1 MDLSMVAAAAR
12 EAYSAF
18 IRMAVARKSRPVA
31 LGEEQ
36 FTREEAAHIQ
46 ELRRQ
51 YLAYPD
57 TFKLDVNYP
66 RARFIRWLVQR
77 GYLREEIETSGDVCT
92 SVNARNKWIQ
102 GHRWSE

>member
-1 MDLSMVAAAAR
+1 MDLSLVAAAAR

-18 IRMAVARKSRPVA
+18 IRMVAVRKSKPVA

-36 FTREEAAHIQ
+36 FTKEEAAHIQ

-66 RARFIRWLVQR
+66 RARFVRWLVQR
-77 GYLREEIETSGDVCT
+77 GYLREEVETNGDVYAK
-92 SVNARNKWIQ
+92 VYGPNK
-102 GHRWSE
+102 